1 MSQEHRNC
9 NTLQAALITSDDTP
23 MRASNPDATSISQ
36 DSVIAQAHISSIGVL
51 EWIPRY
57 RELEAHLAV
66 SQQIERKPMLV
77 RVGAESDLVLALC
90 NYGWS
95 VVDYEQRHN
104 CGRASFGEMIDQS
117 ELARDHDTAS
127 SHIAP
132 EAMVVVKAPATPAS
146 PGSFLRRN
154 YLDDTDGSTENS
166 LGDSGHKRKRG
177 VEEQTGGNNEVTGE
191 VDGGPS
197 MLVDHGDEARVDRD
211 LESQEIPKKN
221 RLATKQAKNRIR
233 ELEESE
239 QIANDRIR
247 ELEQKLE
254 L

>member
-1 MSQEHRNC
+1 
-9 NTLQAALITSDDTP
+9 
-23 MRASNPDATSISQ
+23 
-36 DSVIAQAHISSIGVL
+36 
-51 EWIPRY
+51 
-57 RELEAHLAV
+57 
-66 SQQIERKPMLV
+66 
-77 RVGAESDLVLALC
+77 
-90 NYGWS
+90 
-95 VVDYEQRHN
+95 
-104 CGRASFGEMIDQS
+104 MIDQS
-117 ELARDHDTAS
+117 ELALDHDTAS

-132 EAMVVVKAPATPAS
+132 EASINPIGEKKCSNCAILVVVVKAPATPAS
-146 PGSFLRRN
+146 PSSFLRRN
-154 YLDDTDGSTENS
+154 YLDDTDGSTESS

-247 ELEQKLE
+247 ELEQKLKLQE
-254 L
+254 ASSSSGDGHAK